1 MDGTKSIKGDINA
14 AIRDRRL
21 QELAAQT
28 LQKTLAG
35 IKGQSTKIQNYYN
48 QQDEATKAR
57 LEEVVSAF
65 KGSYIQG
72 IIEAEKKRWNH
83 ANDNLPSFDYLWP
96 EHNRTVQGMMRAL
109 FAVTLPVTAGFNETP
124 TSGLYVVIAGTAG
137 AAITTGAAG
146 ISHALVALGFI
157 SAPVSVPILAIAGAG
172 FAFGLIVIGAAAAIK
187 DPNQSVGRGQITGAS
202 WQDAID
208 NGFGVYFT
216 HDYFPA
222 VLKEIQLNEK
232 AQQKIKEAVQDEDG
246 VNSTSI
252 AFNPLDRSNVRV
264 IENFMIGAVLL
275 GKIIPRHKGN
285 QRKAEDVIKYG
296 IGMYKSS
303 IGHLNGI
310 NQALKRTDNLPF
322 PPKTAI
328 QDNRLSK
335 EQQDTIRYVY
345 EVYDHAQS
353 N

>member
-14 AIRDRRL
+14 AIGDSRL

-28 LQKTLAG
+28 LQKTLTG
-35 IKGQSTKIQNYYN
+35 IKGQNTKIQNYYN

-96 EHNRTVQGMMRAL
+96 QDNRVVQGMMRAL
-109 FAVTLPVTAGFNETP
+109 FAVSLPVTAGFNETP
-124 TSGLYVVIAGTAG
+124 ASGLYVVIAGATS
-137 AAITTGAAG
+137 AAGAAG
-146 ISHALVALGFI
+146 ISYALVALGAI
-157 SAPVSVPILAIAGAG
+157 SAPVSVPILAIAGVG
-172 FAFGLIVIGAAAAIK
+172 FAFGLLVVGTAAAVK
-187 DPNQSVGRGQITGAS
+187 DFNQSVGRGQITGAS

-208 NGFGVYFT
+208 NSFGVYFT

-222 VLKEIQLNEK
+222 VLKEIQVNEK
-232 AQQKIKEAVQDEDG
+232 AQQKVKEAVQDEAG

-252 AFNPLDRSNVRV
+252 AFNPLDKSNVRV

-310 NQALKRTDNLPF
+310 NQALKRTDTFPF